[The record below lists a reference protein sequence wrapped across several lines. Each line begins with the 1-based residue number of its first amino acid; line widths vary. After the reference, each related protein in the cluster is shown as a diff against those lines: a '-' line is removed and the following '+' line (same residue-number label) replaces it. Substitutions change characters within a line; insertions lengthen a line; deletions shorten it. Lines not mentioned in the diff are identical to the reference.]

1 MDKSVD
7 ILLATY
13 NGQKYLREQLDSIL
27 NQEYKNFNLI
37 ISDDFST
44 DSTRDILKEYENKD
58 ERIKVIYQEKN
69 IGSNANFEFLLT
81 QVQSEYYMFS
91 DQDDVWKRDKVRL
104 SIEAIENHG
113 VDLVYTDLEVVDEN
127 LKIINNSFNRKMRL
141 IRKQRRYQDYRLEY
155 LYNCVTGCTM
165 ICRTSKL
172 KDILPFPNDKNIL
185 HDYWIALITSLNG
198 KIYYLDIPTIKYRQ
212 HIGNQVG
219 TKRYTQRYETFDEK
233 RDYIIDLKIDK
244 FSRYLEN
251 SKCFTSELNELSK
264 NGLSYFENI
273 RTKKYVNFKG
283 WKIYNKIFKYE
294 TFGYKTFYFFF
305 YNFPFIYRVGYN
317 FYRIFKK

>member
-1 MDKSVD
+1 MDKNVD

-27 NQEYKNFNLI
+27 NQEYQNFNLI
-37 ISDDFST
+37 ISDDCST
-44 DSTRDILKEYENKD
+44 DSTRDILREYEKKD
-58 ERIKVIYQEKN
+58 ERVRVVYQEKN

-81 QVQSEYYMFS
+81 QIESKFYMFS
-91 DQDDVWKRDKVRL
+91 DQDDIWNKDKVKL
-104 SIEAIENHG
+104 SIEAIERNNA
-113 VDLVYTDLEVVDEN
+113 DLVYTDLEVVDEN
-127 LKIINNSFNRKMRL
+127 LRILNHSFNKKMKL
-141 IRKQRRYQDYRLEY
+141 IKKQRKYKDYRLEY

-165 ICRTSKL
+165 ICRSSKL
-172 KDILPFPNDKNIL
+172 KAILPFPNDKNIL

-212 HIGNQVG
+212 HTDNQVG
-219 TKRYTQRYETFDEK
+219 AKRYTQRYKTFDEK

-251 SKCFTSELNELSK
+251 SKYFTSELNELSRR
-264 NGLSYFENI
+264 GVSYFENV
-273 RTKKYVNFKG
+273 RTKKYINFKG
-283 WKIYNKIFKYE
+283 WKIYNEIFKYE

-305 YNFPFIYRVGYN
+305 YNFPFIYRFGYN
-317 FYRIFKK
+317 IYRILKK